1 MCLFQLAPAESISEE
16 GDVDAEFTN
25 WRKLC
30 IEEFE
35 LEPENIEKLINRDI
49 AGVTFSLFFCVFVM
63 LW

>member
-1 MCLFQLAPAESISEE
+1 MSEE

-49 AGVTFSLFFCVFVM
+49 AGVTFNLFFVIA
-63 LW
+63 LLH